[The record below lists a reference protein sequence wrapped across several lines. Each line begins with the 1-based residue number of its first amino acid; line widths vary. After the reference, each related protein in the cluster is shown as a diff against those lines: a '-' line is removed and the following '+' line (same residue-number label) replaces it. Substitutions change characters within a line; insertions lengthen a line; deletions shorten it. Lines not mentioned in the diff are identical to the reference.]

1 MNNLNVKWILTLR
14 LCFFCAIILFAI
26 WRYHVVNQDIR
37 YTVAITTRQ
46 ISTPR
51 NHDAIEYKFSVDG
64 KVYTNVG
71 ADIKKYNIQYPNG
84 RYYVMFPF
92 KSPGANEIQWE
103 LPVPDSI
110 IYVPK
115 NGWKELPK

>member
-1 MNNLNVKWILTLR
+1 MNNLNVKWIYTLR

-26 WRYHVVNQDIR
+26 WRSCRVNHDIR
-37 YTVAITTRQ
+37 YTVATTTNL

-51 NHDAIEYKFSVDG
+51 NHAAIEYTFSVNG
-64 KVYTNVG
+64 KIYTSVG

-84 RYYVMFPF
+84 RYFVKFPF

-103 LPVPDSI
+103 HPVPDSI
-110 IYVPK
+110 INVPK
-115 NGWKELPK
+115 DGWKELPY

>member
-1 MNNLNVKWILTLR
+1 MNNLNVKWIYTLR

-26 WRYHVVNQDIR
+26 WRSCRVSSDFR
-37 YTVAITTRQ
+37 YTVATTTKL

-51 NHDAIEYKFSVDG
+51 NHDAIEYTFSVNG
-64 KVYTNVG
+64 KIYTSVG

-84 RYYVMFPF
+84 RYFVKFPF
-92 KSPGANEIQWE
+92 KSPSANEIQWD

-110 IYVPK
+110 INAPK
-115 NGWKELPK
+115 NGWKELPR

>member
-1 MNNLNVKWILTLR
+1 MNNLNVKWIYTLR

-26 WRYHVVNQDIR
+26 WRSYRVNSDIR
-37 YTVAITTRQ
+37 YTVATTTKL

-51 NHDAIEYKFSVDG
+51 NHAAIEYTFSVND
-64 KVYTNVG
+64 KIYTSVG

-84 RYYVMFPF
+84 RYFVKFPF
-92 KSPGANEIQWE
+92 KSPGANEIQWD

-110 IYVPK
+110 TIVPK
-115 NGWKELPK
+115 DGWKELP